1 MRVLLLCFSFLIVF
15 SVYGCSDHGGDFF
28 VSVIVVSKEE
38 LISVSGKDVNS
49 YSLWDYS
56 PSGKSCTIFVQHRQ
70 PHLEIPHFY
79 LLQPGWGAAAAQR
92 FLLFQRNPATQAQPA
107 LVAGRHSLMPI
118 VDCVDDTRLL
128 YL

>member
-56 PSGKSCTIFVQHRQ
+56 PSGKSCTIFVQHMDQYSGLLDYHRSLG
-70 PHLEIPHFY
+70 HELDHCVRGHFHELGATHGEIY
-79 LLQPGWGAAAAQR
+79 G
-92 FLLFQRNPATQAQPA
+92 TE
-107 LVAGRHSLMPI
+107 
-118 VDCVDDTRLL
+118 
-128 YL
+128 